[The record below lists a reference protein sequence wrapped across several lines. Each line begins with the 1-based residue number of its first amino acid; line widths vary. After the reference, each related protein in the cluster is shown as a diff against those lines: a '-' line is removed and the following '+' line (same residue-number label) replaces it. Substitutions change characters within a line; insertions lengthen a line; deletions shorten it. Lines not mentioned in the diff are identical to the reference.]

1 MNLKVVHTTKYRYKS
16 PVKFDIH
23 YLRFYP
29 LDRPYLTLD
38 SFDIEVTPQP
48 DGLTSRLDTEDNHCY
63 QVWIHDRKITE
74 FSIHMEMDLQVRE
87 FNPFDFILDPDIKL
101 NDDEQLYP
109 DEQHVL
115 LHPYL
120 QHKPLSDEMID
131 FVDEIEV
138 ESEYELIKF
147 LSNLII
153 YICQF
158 WTHEQN
164 DGEVDLDM
172 EHCFKSKKGSCKDL
186 SWMMM
191 MMLRSKEIP
200 SRFVSGYAFNPMF
213 GEGHELHAWV
223 EVLLPG
229 AGWIGLDPSSGLFIN
244 HYYIPIATSHD
255 PANTMPVT
263 GHYRGTSA
271 SKLDT
276 SVEIRVTGETDN

>member
-1 MNLKVVHTTKYRYKS
+1 MNLKVTHTTKYRYKS

-29 LDRPYLTLD
+29 LDRPYLTLNN
-38 SFDIEVTPQP
+38 FHIEVTPQP
-48 DGLTSRLDTEDNHCY
+48 DGLASRLDTEDNHCY
-63 QVWIHDRKITE
+63 QVWIHDTRITE
-74 FSIHMEMDLQVRE
+74 FSIHMEMDLEVRE
-87 FNPFDFILDPDIKL
+87 FNPFDFLLDPVIKL
-101 NDDEQLYP
+101 NDGEQFYP
-109 DEQHVL
+109 EEQQVL
-115 LHPYL
+115 LKPYL
-120 QHKPLSDEMID
+120 QHDPLSKKLSE
-131 FVDEIEV
+131 FVDEIQD
-138 ESEYELIKF
+138 ESEHDLINF

-158 WTHEQN
+158 WTHEYN
-164 DGEVDLDM
+164 EGEVELDIDK
-172 EHCFKSKKGSCKDL
+172 CFESKKGSCKEL
-186 SWMMM
+186 SWMLM
-191 MMLRSKEIP
+191 MMLRSKGLP

-244 HYYIPIATSHD
+244 KYYIPVATSHD

-271 SKLDT
+271 SRLDT
-276 SVEIRVTGETDN
+276 SVKIRVTGESES